1 MKTYFEPTGRL
12 IMSIGKDLIKDLPAA
27 MVELVK
33 NAYDADASYVKIT
46 YRKNADSLEIIVM
59 DDGHG
64 MSKDTVTGTWMVPST
79 DYKLRKKT
87 SPKGRVYQG
96 KKGIGRYAVSLLGNK
111 LQLSTVH
118 DGFRT
123 TAAFN
128 WNDFNTNKKLS
139 EIPVYIETEQTS
151 EPSGTTLY
159 IINETGNDSSENIS
173 EKDAEKIETELSRL
187 LYDKTDFCIEVCYE
201 NFFKE
206 SSRNKCYLIKPVEFY
221 DTCHYRLFGVVDE
234 KFSYDLKYF
243 NYYLNEE
250 KSIKGQINKFS
261 KENLKECGKVMID
274 YRVYDKDPEGIEI
287 ITNFINKSQDARYS
301 KTDIRKI
308 LKEQSGISIYRN
320 GFRIRPYGDQ
330 GYDWLNLDAQRVQN
344 PSLCIG
350 SEQINGRISIEDEET
365 SGLKEKSARDG
376 LYENNSYSTLQSI
389 ANYTLSILEQ
399 ERFKYRQKNK
409 PIKKV
414 DPVEKLFDFSDIKSN
429 VEKSIE
435 KTRKKLE
442 KTPEKQDEYFNLLNK
457 EVGQEILNLEKEKEK
472 DFLEVKETIAI
483 YQKHTTLGN
492 VISVVLHEGRKP
504 LSWYTHK
511 IPTIEEYLK
520 NSYDSDE
527 LGKDSYEKLSE
538 DMSKLSAE
546 AKRLS
551 SFFKRLDPLA
561 SNKRG
566 RRKKTNVNNQVQ
578 NVLEFFQE
586 VAQEQGVKIEISS
599 SEDYFANII
608 QEDLYMALTNII
620 ENALFWVQHSDE
632 STKTI
637 EVSIVG
643 NDEKIFIEI
652 SDNGPGVSS
661 DDLLDDILFAPGYSA
676 KKRVIEDN
684 GTGLGLAIAGEAIQ
698 RNEGKLEVIDAS
710 KGACFRIT
718 LNRS

>member
-1 MKTYFEPTGRL
+1 MK
-12 IMSIGKDLIKDLPAA
+12 
-27 MVELVK
+27 
-33 NAYDADASYVKIT
+33 
-46 YRKNADSLEIIVM
+46 
-59 DDGHG
+59 
-64 MSKDTVTGTWMVPST
+64 
-79 DYKLRKKT
+79 
-87 SPKGRVYQG
+87 
-96 KKGIGRYAVSLLGNK
+96 
-111 LQLSTVH
+111 LSTVNG
-118 DGFRT
+118 GFRT
-123 TAAFN
+123 TAVFN
-128 WNDFNTNKKLS
+128 WADFNTNKKLS
-139 EIPVYIETEQTS
+139 EIPIYIETEETS
-151 EPSGTTLY
+151 EKSGTTLQ
-159 IINETGNDSSENIS
+159 IINEFGNDLSETIS
-173 EKDAEKIETELSRL
+173 EKDVQKIETELSRL
-187 LYDKTDFCIEVCYE
+187 LYDKTDFSIEVCYE
-201 NFFKE
+201 NFFYDG
-206 SSRNKCYLIKPVEFY
+206 SRNKCELIEPVEFF

-250 KSIKGQINKFS
+250 KTIKGQIEKFS
-261 KENLKECGKVMID
+261 KEHLKECGNVTID
-274 YRVYDKDPEGIEI
+274 YRVYDKDPGGIEV
-287 ITNFINKSQDARYS
+287 ITNFINNSHDARYS
-301 KTDIRKI
+301 KTDIRNI
-308 LKEQSGISIYRN
+308 LKEQSGISIFRN

-350 SEQINGRISIEDEET
+350 SEQINGRISIEDEEK

-376 LYENNSYSTLQSI
+376 LYENDSYSTLQEI
-389 ANYTLSILEQ
+389 ANYTLSILER
-399 ERFKYRQKNK
+399 ERFRYRQKNK
-409 PIKKV
+409 PKKKV
-414 DPVEKLFDFSDIKSN
+414 DPVEKLFDFSNIKSN

-435 KTRKKLE
+435 KTRRNIE

-457 EVGQEILNLEKEKEK
+457 EVSQEILNLEKEKEE

-520 NSYDSDE
+520 HSYDSDE
-527 LGKDSYEKLSE
+527 LGKNSYEKLSE
-538 DMSKLSAE
+538 DMEKLSTE

-578 NVLEFFQE
+578 NVLELFKE
-586 VAQEQGVKIEISS
+586 VAQEQDVKIEISS
-599 SEDYFANII
+599 SKEFETNII

-620 ENALFWVQHSDE
+620 ENALFWVQYSE
-632 STKTI
+632 ENTKTI
-637 EVSIVG
+637 KVSLFG

-661 DDLLDDILFAPGYSA
+661 DDLLDDILFTPGYSA
-676 KKRVIEDN
+676 KKRVVEDN
-684 GTGLGLAIAGEAIQ
+684 GTGLGLAIAGESIQ
-698 RNEGKLEVIDAS
+698 RNNGQLEVIDTS

-718 LNRS
+718 LSRSK

>member
-1 MKTYFEPTGRL
+1 M
-12 IMSIGKDLIKDLPAA
+12 
-27 MVELVK
+27 
-33 NAYDADASYVKIT
+33 
-46 YRKNADSLEIIVM
+46 
-59 DDGHG
+59 
-64 MSKDTVTGTWMVPST
+64 
-79 DYKLRKKT
+79 
-87 SPKGRVYQG
+87 
-96 KKGIGRYAVSLLGNK
+96 
-111 LQLSTVH
+111 
-118 DGFRT
+118 
-123 TAAFN
+123 
-128 WNDFNTNKKLS
+128 
-139 EIPVYIETEQTS
+139 
-151 EPSGTTLY
+151 
-159 IINETGNDSSENIS
+159 
-173 EKDAEKIETELSRL
+173 
-187 LYDKTDFCIEVCYE
+187 CI
-201 NFFKE
+201 
-206 SSRNKCYLIKPVEFY
+206 
-221 DTCHYRLFGVVDE
+221 
-234 KFSYDLKYF
+234 
-243 NYYLNEE
+243 
-250 KSIKGQINKFS
+250 
-261 KENLKECGKVMID
+261 
-274 YRVYDKDPEGIEI
+274 
-287 ITNFINKSQDARYS
+287 
-301 KTDIRKI
+301 
-308 LKEQSGISIYRN
+308 
-320 GFRIRPYGDQ
+320 
-330 GYDWLNLDAQRVQN
+330 
-344 PSLCIG
+344 
-350 SEQINGRISIEDEET
+350 
-365 SGLKEKSARDG
+365 RD
-376 LYENNSYSTLQSI
+376 
-389 ANYTLSILEQ
+389 
-399 ERFKYRQKNK
+399 R
-409 PIKKV
+409 
-414 DPVEKLFDFSDIKSN
+414 
-429 VEKSIE
+429 
-435 KTRKKLE
+435 
-442 KTPEKQDEYFNLLNK
+442 
-457 EVGQEILNLEKEKEK
+457 
-472 DFLEVKETIAI
+472 
-483 YQKHTTLGN
+483 GN